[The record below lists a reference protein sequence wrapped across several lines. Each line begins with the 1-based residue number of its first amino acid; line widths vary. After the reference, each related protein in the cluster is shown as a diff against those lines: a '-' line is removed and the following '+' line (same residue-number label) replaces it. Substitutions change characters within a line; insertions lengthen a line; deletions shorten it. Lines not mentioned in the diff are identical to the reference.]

1 MRKVNIY
8 ICGVG
13 GQGTMTLGLL
23 LKQAGVLENMVVT
36 GTETRGASQREGAV
50 DSHVRFAVLEPGE
63 EFDERKSI
71 HSPLIPTRQADLYL
85 SMELAETL
93 RNIKYVSE
101 DGIIIMNTFEIWPPT
116 VRTGEAEYPSLEKVL
131 ENIKKFNKNVYVVNA
146 NKLSEERYGDYSGVN
161 MIFLGIAMATGKIPV
176 KVETV
181 ERVIRE
187 NMWDSEKSIEQFRLG
202 LEEGKR
208 ILAEGPA

>member
-1 MRKVNIY
+1 MRKVNVY

-13 GQGTMTLGLL
+13 GQGTMTLGIL

-50 DSHVRFAVLEPGE
+50 DSHVRFAVPEPGE
-63 EFDERKSI
+63 AFDERKSI

-101 DGIIIMNTFEIWPPT
+101 DGIIIMNMFEIWPPT

-131 ENIKKFNKNVYVVNA
+131 ENVKKFNKNVYVINA

-161 MIFLGIAMATGKIPV
+161 MIFLGMAMATGKIPV

-187 NMWDSEKSIEQFRLG
+187 NMRDPEKCIEQFRLG

-208 ILAEGPA
+208 LLAEGPA

>member
-13 GQGTMTLGLL
+13 GQGTMSLGLL
-23 LKQAGVLENMVVT
+23 LKQAGVREGMVVT

-63 EFDERKSI
+63 GFDERKSI

-93 RNIKYVSE
+93 RNIKYVAE
-101 DGIIIMNTFEIWPPT
+101 DGVIIMNRYEIWPPT
-116 VRTGEAEYPSLEKVL
+116 VRTGEAQYPTLEQVL
-131 ENIKKFNKNVYVVNA
+131 ENVKKFSKNVYVINA
-146 NKLSEERYGDYSGVN
+146 NKLSEEKYGDYSGVN
-161 MIFLGIAMATGKIPV
+161 MIFLGAAMATEKIPV
-176 KVETV
+176 KIETI
-181 ERVIRE
+181 EKIIRE
-187 NMWDSEKSIEQFRLG
+187 QMWNPEKNIEQFRLG

-208 ILAEGPA
+208 ILAAGPA

>member
-131 ENIKKFNKNVYVVNA
+131 ESIKKFNKNVYVVNA

-187 NMWDSEKSIEQFRLG
+187 NMWDPEKSIEQFRLG

>member
-1 MRKVNIY
+1 MKKVNVY

-13 GQGTMTLGLL
+13 GQGTMTLGLI
-23 LKQAGVLENMVVT
+23 LKQAGVHDSMMVT
-36 GTETRGASQREGAV
+36 GTESRGASQREGAV

-85 SMELAETL
+85 SMEKAETL

-101 DGIIIMNTFEIWPPT
+101 NGIIVLNNYEIWSPQ
-116 VRTGEAEYPSLEKVL
+116 VRTGEAEYPSLEKVI
-131 ENIKKFNKNVYVVNA
+131 ENLKKFSNNIYVVNA
-146 NKLSEERYGDYSGVN
+146 NKLSEEKYGDYSGVN
-161 MIFLGIAMATGKIPV
+161 MIFLGMAMATGKIPV
-176 KVETV
+176 KIGTV

-187 NMWDSEKSIEQFRLG
+187 QTRNPEKNIAQFRLG

-208 ILAEGPA
+208 ILAAGPA